1 MGRHVRI
8 LRAGALGLVAVVL
21 LAAMVVGGVGATAP
35 SSTPP
40 TAPSPPPPVPVTVMT
55 RNLYLGADLRPAITA
70 TTPEAAQAAVASIF
84 SVARRTNFPER
95 AVALAREIADAGP
108 LLVGLQEVAAWYSGP
123 FGDSAPATAV
133 EYDYLQ
139 ILLRALAVAGAPYS
153 VVRVQDE
160 ADIEGPAGAPFH
172 RDIRLVQRDAIL
184 VRAGPGDGV
193 RLDGAR
199 SGHFVTKLVVPTATA
214 GVVTVNRGWVAVD
227 ATVDGHAFRF
237 VNTHLEAFDPLI
249 RLGQAAELVA
259 PTGPVGSAPGDVVLV
274 GDLNSGPELPV
285 HTNRLAFQ
293 ALVVAGMTDTWRA
306 LHPADP
312 GFTAGYGELL
322 DDPPGPALEH
332 RVDHVMTRGSVGFVD
347 ARRSG
352 IDPDDRTAGGL
363 WPSDH
368 AGVITTILP

>member
-1 MGRHVRI
+1 MGRPVRI
-8 LRAGALGLVAVVL
+8 LRAVAVGLVTFAV
-21 LAAMVVGGVGATAP
+21 LAVIVVGGVMATSPSPAPWAAP
-35 SSTPP
+35 S
-40 TAPSPPPPVPVTVMT
+40 APAAPVTVMT

-70 TTPEAAQAAVASIF
+70 TTPEASQAAVASIF
-84 SVARRTNFPER
+84 SVARRTDFPER

-123 FGDSAPATAV
+123 FGDSAPATAS

-139 ILLRALAVAGAPYS
+139 ILLRELAVAGAPYT

-184 VRAGPGDGV
+184 VKGGAGDGV

-199 SGHFVTKLVVPTATA
+199 SGHFAARLVFPTAT
-214 GVVTVNRGWVAVD
+214 GQVVMVNRGWVSVD
-227 ATVDGHAFRF
+227 VTVEGRAFRF

-249 RLGQAAELVA
+249 RLGQAGELVA
-259 PTGPVGSAPGDVVLV
+259 PTGPIGSAPGNVVLV

-293 ALVVAGMTDTWRA
+293 ALVVAGTKDTWRA

-312 GFTAGYGELL
+312 GYTAGYGELL
-322 DDPPGPALEH
+322 DDAPGAAALEN
-332 RVDHVMTRGSVGFVD
+332 RVDHVMTRGSVGLVD
-347 ARRSG
+347 SRRTG
-352 IDPDDRTAGGL
+352 VDPAGRTQSGL

-368 AGVITTILP
+368 AGVVTTILP

>member
-1 MGRHVRI
+1 MGRPVRI
-8 LRAGALGLVAVVL
+8 LRAAAVASIAVVF
-21 LAAMVVGGVGATAP
+21 LAALVIGRVRATGP
-35 SSTPP
+35 SP
-40 TAPSPPPPVPVTVMT
+40 APSPPAAPVTVMT

-70 TTPEAAQAAVASIF
+70 TTPEASQAAVASIF
-84 SVARRTNFPER
+84 SVAQRTDFPGR

-123 FGDSAPATAV
+123 FGDSAPATVV

-139 ILLRALAVAGAPYS
+139 ILLRELAIAGAPYT
-153 VVRVQDE
+153 VVRVHDE

-184 VRAGPGDGV
+184 VKGGAGDAV
-193 RLDGAR
+193 RLDGPR
-199 SGHFVTKLVVPTATA
+199 SGHFAARLVVPTAT
-214 GVVTVNRGWVAVD
+214 GQVVTVNRGWVAVD
-227 ATVDGHAFRF
+227 ATVDGRAFRF

-249 RLGQAAELVA
+249 RLAQAGELVL
-259 PTGPVGSAPGDVVLV
+259 PTGPIGSAPGNVVLV

-312 GFTAGYGELL
+312 GYTAGYAELL

-332 RVDHVMTRGSVGFVD
+332 RVDHVMTRGRVGLVD
-347 ARRSG
+347 SWRSG
-352 IDPDDRTAGGL
+352 VDPAGRTPSGL

-368 AGVITTILP
+368 AGVVATVLP